1 MQKILLPCN
10 DPKTLE
16 NRALQYPFCQRRPG
30 YFVVLIGVWLFWDY
44 RVHEASGSLL
54 SIMKGQSLTN
64 HLVNILRK
72 YLQKEISIKVLSEIS
87 TSIFLI
93 YDCGVCRWK
102 KDSFPMKL
110 KLEWK
115 SLKKKKENIEKD
127 VMDLIETNNQINM
140 TSENFLSSNIS
151 FKKHLNAKSFNIF
164 WEYCSNC
171 AKIGFCFGVC
181 CKDDANVQG

>member
-1 MQKILLPCN
+1 M
-10 DPKTLE
+10 E
-16 NRALQYPFCQRRPG
+16 
-30 YFVVLIGVWLFWDY
+30 
-44 RVHEASGSLL
+44 
-54 SIMKGQSLTN
+54 KGQFPN
-64 HLVNILRK
+64 EAKIRIV
-72 YLQKEISIKVLSEIS
+72 
-87 TSIFLI
+87 IF
-93 YDCGVCRWK
+93 
-102 KDSFPMKL
+102 
-110 KLEWK
+110 
-115 SLKKKKENIEKD
+115 KKKKKNIEKD

>member
-1 MQKILLPCN
+1 M
-10 DPKTLE
+10 
-16 NRALQYPFCQRRPG
+16 
-30 YFVVLIGVWLFWDY
+30 VLIGVWLFWDY
-44 RVHEASGSLL
+44 RIHEASGSLL

-64 HLVNILRK
+64 HLVSILRK
-72 YLQKEISIKVLSEIS
+72 YLQKEISIKVLSETL

-93 YDCGVCRWK
+93 YDHVVCKWK
-102 KDSFPMKL
+102 RDSFPMKL

-115 SLKKKKENIEKD
+115 SFFFFKKENIEKD